1 MTLPR
6 SPGKS
11 TLLLQQAWIQASTAE
26 KPLELRCGTPSA
38 ATNLRI
44 RLYSAVK
51 HARNN
56 PDSNPTLAKAAE
68 ECTIRVDTE
77 DKSILRLGRV
87 TQLDPSMVSLAQQL
101 GVKIEELQ
109 TPEERAA
116 EASLRKL
123 MELDEPKL
131 PEAPS
136 LEGVRNKYY

>member
-26 KPLELRCGTPSA
+26 KPLELRCDTPA
-38 ATNLRI
+38 VATNLRI

-51 HARNN
+51 YARNN
-56 PDSNPTLAKAAE
+56 PDYNPALARAAE
-68 ECTIRVDTE
+68 ECTIRVDAS

-87 TQLDPSMVSLAQQL
+87 AQLDPSMARLAQQL
-101 GVKIEELQ
+101 GVKIDELQ
-109 TPEERAA
+109 TPEEQAA

-123 MELDEPKL
+123 MGPEPQAM

-136 LEGVRNKYY
+136 LEGIRNKYY